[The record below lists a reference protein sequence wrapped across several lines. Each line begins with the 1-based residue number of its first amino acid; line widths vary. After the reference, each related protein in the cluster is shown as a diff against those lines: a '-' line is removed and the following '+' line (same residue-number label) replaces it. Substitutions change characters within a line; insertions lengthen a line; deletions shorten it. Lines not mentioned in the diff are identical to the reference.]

1 MIPAFSKVKGVHPGA
16 VLKRELKLLGQK
28 KCELAQELG
37 EFPQTVGAIFN
48 EKRGVNPKLSIK
60 LGRKFQVADDYFM
73 MLQASYDV
81 KKAHAVA
88 ESQLPDLSK
97 IRRVLFWDTDFDK
110 IDWDKNRKPVLKRV
124 FERGNEEE
132 IAEMIRFYGK
142 TSVAKA
148 LKGVENDFL
157 PSFKENLK
165 RHHILEE

>member
-37 EFPQTVGAIFN
+37 EFPQTVGAILN

-60 LGRKFQVADDYFM
+60 LGRKFQVTDDYFM
-73 MLQASYDV
+73 LLQASYDV
-81 KKAHAVA
+81 KQAHVVA

-97 IRRVLFWDTDFDK
+97 IRRVLFWDTNFDK

-142 TSVAKA
+142 ISVAKA